1 MHRRNSLSATMT
13 TSKRNSTFNENS
25 IMHSETMATV
35 STLARQNLRI
45 DSIVQN
51 TPQWSIKVG
60 KDKVMLRITIVTG

>member
-1 MHRRNSLSATMT
+1 
-13 TSKRNSTFNENS
+13 
-25 IMHSETMATV
+25 MHSETMATV